1 MKRSFAN
8 KIVLYKKSIE
18 WWRDQ
23 SVQLSYEAEEL
34 DWMYEMG
41 MLTDEEVVIKTKE
54 LNEKMSYLMKKGL
67 FEHENLFK
75 EFTINE

>member
-1 MKRSFAN
+1 MKRSFTN
-8 KIVLYKKSIE
+8 KIILYKKSIE

>member
-1 MKRSFAN
+1 MKRSFTN
-8 KIVLYKKSIE
+8 KIILYKKSIE

-75 EFTINE
+75 EF

>member
-1 MKRSFAN
+1 MKRSFSN
-8 KIVLYKKSIE
+8 KIDLYKKSIE

-23 SVQLSYEAEEL
+23 SMQLSFEAEEL
-34 DWMYEMG
+34 DWMYEME
-41 MLTDEEVVIKTKE
+41 MLTDEEVIEKTKE
-54 LNEKMSYLMKKGL
+54 LNQKMNYLINKGM